1 MIDKTLDTRLARL
14 CNGSTDPND
23 FIIADAKDGD
33 MAFGVTAPGTTPSG
47 ALKTREH
54 HLQAIRDMTAS
65 GLVDIMLLS
74 ASSLN
79 ILTDEGLFEDS
90 AVTPAARLNDTTDI
104 WMARG
109 GEYRESPSRPFSSAS
124 LQAIAPMT
132 SLGLYSMTFSNQ
144 IEADLVTLNAYRDFR
159 ESVRGTGVRHFLE
172 VFNPAFDIGIDEDQI
187 GHYINDMIIKAIAGV
202 TRDDAP
208 QFLKIQFN
216 GFKSMSELCAYDPTR
231 LITGILG
238 GAKGT
243 TRDTFELLHQ
253 ASSAGARVAL
263 FGRKI
268 NQAEAPLELVRLMR
282 QVITGALLPE
292 SAVEAYHEYLSEQGI
307 EAQLTIELDREI
319 TDSTLMLA

>member
-1 MIDKTLDTRLARL
+1 MVDKTLDSRLARISS
-14 CNGSTDPND
+14 GSQDPND

-33 MAFGVTAPGTTPSG
+33 MAFGVTAPGTTVDG
-47 ALKTREH
+47 TLKTREQ
-54 HLQAIRDMTAS
+54 HLQAIREMTTS

-74 ASSLN
+74 ASSLD
-79 ILTDEGLFEDS
+79 ILSEEKLFSDS
-90 AVTPAARLNDTTDI
+90 AVTPAVRLNDTTDI

-109 GEYRESPSRPFSSAS
+109 GRYRESPSVPFASAHLS
-124 LQAIAPMT
+124 AVAPLA

-144 IEADLVTLNAYRDFR
+144 LAADLASLEAYKHFR
-159 ESVRGTGVRHFLE
+159 KSVRRTGINHFLE
-172 VFNPAFDIGIDEDQI
+172 VFNPAFDIGINERDL
-187 GHYINDMIIKAIAGV
+187 GHYINDMIIKAVAGV
-202 TRDDAP
+202 TREDAP

-216 GFKSMSELCAYDPTR
+216 GHKAMSELCAYDPTR

-282 QVITGALLPE
+282 AVIVGKLLPDA
-292 SAVEAYHEYLSEQGI
+292 AVTDYHRHLQDTGKKPLLAM
-307 EAQLTIELDREI
+307 AQDSQV
-319 TDSTLMLA
+319 TDPVLLAG